1 MNQPIQ
7 TVFISPHP
15 TKNGVKMALAQV
27 LAILQQHHV
36 QVLLPM
42 EMRHLTRDAAV
53 QWVTSLEGAERA
65 DVIIT
70 LGGDG
75 TLLRMAGLSATA
87 KKPLFGVNLG
97 RLGFMTELERDEIDL
112 IHHIFEQP
120 CKLDNRMMLQVQVL
134 RGGQVVYQSTALND
148 VVINKRNPFRA
159 IHIDVKA
166 DDVSVM
172 HFQGDGL
179 IVATPT
185 GTTAYSHS
193 SGGPIIEP
201 TAENIAV
208 TPIAPFAL
216 GVSSIVFA
224 PERQIVARAVGSDGE
239 RACIAAD
246 SEGGFELLPDD
257 CVHIARADSFVQLL
271 KIKNQSFYQILK
283 QKYTDGG
290 DRT

>member
-1 MNQPIQ
+1 MLPIK

-15 TKNGVKMALAQV
+15 TKVGVRPV
-27 LAILQQHHV
+27 LV
-36 QVLLPM
+36 QVLEILAQYQVQALLPHDM
-42 EMRHLTRDAAV
+42 THLSDDPAIGWVCAV
-53 QWVTSLEGAERA
+53 EGVSRA

-75 TLLRMAGLSATA
+75 TLLRMAGMCAAAS
-87 KKPLFGVNLG
+87 KPMFGINVG
-97 RLGFMTELERDEIDL
+97 RLGFMTELERNEVHL
-112 IHHIFEQP
+112 IHKMFEQP
-120 CKLDNRMMLQVQVL
+120 CAIDCRMMLEVQVL
-134 RGGQVVYQSTALND
+134 RAGLPMYQATALND

-159 IHIDVKA
+159 IRVDVKA

-172 HFQGDGL
+172 SFQGDGL

-185 GTTAYSHS
+185 GTTAYCHS
-193 SGGPIIEP
+193 SGGPIVEP

-224 PERQIVARAVGSDGE
+224 PNRTIAVRAQGSDGE

-246 SEGGFELLPDD
+246 SEGAFDLMPED
-257 CVHIARADSFVQLL
+257 CVHIKRAQCVVQLL
-271 KIKNQSFYQILK
+271 KIKDQSFYQILK

-290 DRT
+290 DKP